1 MGGGPSAIPNSR
13 SQRGSLHDFD
23 KVTDEAKGR
32 RACIQAAVGSRSK
45 AMKGLVGGVAH
56 GSPEERARW
65 TESLIP
71 RSEDAS
77 LCHPSSEDH
86 ALSQT
91 MAWGGGNFQRAK
103 AAMREVGRERT
114 GSASIP
120 YVKLAPLSA
129 PGPMGDRQEHLDA
142 IIDFAGAAHRRKLFC
157 TLDKLTVRWAIGDL
171 PVCCR
176 WLLNTQAI
184 FLKKERETQ

>member
-1 MGGGPSAIPNSR
+1 MDELVQWVVGQQLSQNSR

-23 KVTDEAKGR
+23 KLTEDEAKGR

-103 AAMREVGRERT
+103 AAMCEVGRERT
-114 GSASIP
+114 SMAGIP

-129 PGPMGDRQEHLDA
+129 PGPTGDRQEHLDA
-142 IIDFAGAAHRRKLFC
+142 IIDFAGAAHRRRLFR
-157 TLDKLTVRWAIGDL
+157 TLDKLTVRWA
-171 PVCCR
+171 
-176 WLLNTQAI
+176 LLVISQYVI
-184 FLKKERETQ
+184 DGY